1 MGESA
6 RLLLRL
12 VAGGQTI
19 YNKGVVCFAGC
30 CFCMASC
37 YVETTQLLPLPG
49 RTALSQRY
57 IIIIIWDL
65 LPFESNNPT
74 FLPIAFQFS
83 PNQYA

>member
-1 MGESA
+1 MW
-6 RLLLRL
+6 RQVL
-12 VAGGQTI
+12 
-19 YNKGVVCFAGC
+19 
-30 CFCMASC
+30 
-37 YVETTQLLPLPG
+37 TTHVKFFSLKTRFLPLAQLLPLPG